1 MSQQESENYNTIQ
14 PKLTYRSPI
23 IRNKTICKNDPP
35 NIKPEFAPDK
45 QSQNQIDKTFTK
57 INPTNNLYSSIQ
69 TTREYSRITEQRDLK
84 EQNKKNKLKK
94 NLSSYDIFV
103 PKNSKKYDPSAKH
116 FTFNDIK
123 KKKRNSSVA
132 SNKKTTNSKNDL
144 VKDFECVC
152 NNCYNNKIVTKSFK
166 EHPPEK
172 KEILNKTF
180 NKLNPFYFQDKMK
193 FLYKDKIQHRVK
205 ELEKIQSQA
214 LTHLAQYEIEN
225 PSNIEIFQKQQEL
238 SVNPMLSHER
248 EDPRIRKTLRAYDLK
263 ENFINENRDIYQV
276 NKPRKA
282 INDYYKKC
290 CFQTPI
296 LENEYFVEPKY
307 IKQVSIDLRDQ
318 IEEKK
323 INKKRI
329 KEEEIKTERIAN
341 KKIVDYSQYIYRKN
355 KDQRKNYLDEFYKKS
370 KVVDNFKK
378 LKEEQE
384 QKNRKDYLDKIE
396 QRMKKEDEEKKSKCY
411 RKKVEE
417 YNRIQNWKKNIE
429 KDRKKRKLEKEEEN
443 HKWVNYSQDY
453 IVKCNHAVGQT
464 KCALCDRPIPK
475 EKVFRITQK
484 RNDISMVSS
493 RDASSL
499 VVEKV

>member
-123 KKKRNSSVA
+123 KKKRNSSLA

-263 ENFINENRDIYQV
+263 EN
-276 NKPRKA
+276 
-282 INDYYKKC
+282 
-290 CFQTPI
+290 
-296 LENEYFVEPKY
+296 

-475 EKVFRITQK
+475 EKVFRIAQK